1 MPMEREWV
9 DGDSMY
15 GIEQRTLSTSHQ
27 HSVLGQVW
35 RILASHRV
43 TAEGWYH
50 MEKSRGGAVR

>member
-1 MPMEREWV
+1 MPMGRKWV

-15 GIEQRTLSTSHQ
+15 GTEQSPLSTSHQ

-43 TAEGWYH
+43 TAEGWCR